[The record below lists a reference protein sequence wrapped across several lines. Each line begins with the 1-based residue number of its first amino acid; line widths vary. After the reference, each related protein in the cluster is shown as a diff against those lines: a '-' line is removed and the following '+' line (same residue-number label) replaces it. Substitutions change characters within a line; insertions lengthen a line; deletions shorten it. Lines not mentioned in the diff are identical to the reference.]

1 MSKKR
6 LKYLPLVG
14 LFIISTVFTATGW
27 AGPEKLKVTVSILPQ
42 AYFVERIG
50 GDRVDVKVIMPKYAD
65 HDTYEPT
72 PKQLVAL
79 SRSDLYIKIGMP
91 HFIFEQKY
99 ITPILRE
106 HKGIAVVNMSEGIP
120 QLEDDPHIW
129 ISPHTV
135 RLAALNIEKAL
146 AGRDPAHKDAFRRN
160 LDGFLRQ
167 IEDLDN
173 KIKKLLE
180 RKKGAAFIIFHP
192 ALGYFAEHY
201 GLKQLVIETEGKSP
215 SALHLRR
222 IADEAR
228 RKNVRHILMQ
238 KGFDQRSAKAI
249 AGQVGADLVEIDPM
263 EKDWPKSIWQTALK
277 VNEAL
282 GK

>member
-1 MSKKR
+1 MSEKR
-6 LKYLPLVG
+6 LRYLSVISL
-14 LFIISTVFTATGW
+14 LIISTVFAATGW

-50 GDRVDVKVIMPKYAD
+50 GDRVDVRVLMPKFAD

-72 PKQLVAL
+72 PKQLVAV
-79 SRSDLYIKIGMP
+79 SGSDLYVKIGLP
-91 HFIFEQKY
+91 HFIFEQKF
-99 ITPILRE
+99 IDPILKE
-106 HKGIAVVNMSEGIP
+106 HKGIAVANMSEGIP
-120 QLEDDPHIW
+120 LLEDDPHIW

-135 RLAALNIEKAL
+135 RIAAVNIEKAL
-146 AGRDPAHKDAFRRN
+146 AGRDPAHKDAFRKN
-160 LDGFLRQ
+160 LDGFVKQ
-167 IEDLDN
+167 IEGLDK
-173 KIKKLLE
+173 KIGKLLE

-201 GLKQLVIETEGKSP
+201 GLKQLVIEYEGKSP

-228 RKNVRHILMQ
+228 EKNIRHILIQ
-238 KGFDQRSAKAI
+238 KGFDQRSAKTI
-249 AGQVGADLVEIDPM
+249 ARQIGADLVEIDPM
-263 EKDWPKSIWQTALK
+263 EKEWPRNIWQIALQ
-277 VNEAL
+277 VNQAL